1 VDEGARGTVE
11 NVEGRRSTHRA
22 LDAGI
27 LDHVGPVF
35 SVGRSDPRRQDV
47 TINVRR
53 YAIHRCVWVRP
64 PTHVSAVAAPV
75 PRRAAA
81 LVALSRGHRWTVS
94 NPEHGH
100 TNEPTTGGGLWPA
113 PAPQLVQREDGGSRW
128 VLQAWDSSSRV
139 RKDVIRTSSAEPIS
153 AELVGSPST
162 HGRRTALM
170 ARPWAMTRVSPTC
183 CRTPRP

>member
-1 VDEGARGTVE
+1 MMWTRVPGYGG
-11 NVEGRRSTHRA
+11 NVEGRRSTRRA

-27 LDHVGPVF
+27 LNHVGPVF
-35 SVGRSDPRRQDV
+35 SAGRSDPRRQDV

-100 TNEPTTGGGLWPA
+100 TSEPTTGRAVAGSSTPLVSWSVRLRRPCGGVRGAAGWAFREQARDRRRAPRRPA
-113 PAPQLVQREDGGSRW
+113 PARDRWLRVQRP
-128 VLQAWDSSSRV
+128 A
-139 RKDVIRTSSAEPIS
+139 
-153 AELVGSPST
+153 
-162 HGRRTALM
+162 RRHLTD
-170 ARPWAMTRVSPTC
+170 RRSI
-183 CRTPRP
+183 